1 MSEHRQTFKADIDQ
15 KRDGFAGAHDL
26 IHIANINRTLKEQE
40 VLSNYSSI
48 YLPRPASFRPESV
61 RMLLVQGPHD
71 EREGT
76 AIFPLGLGYIA
87 RVLKDMGAHVEVL
100 DAHAEHLSLDALV
113 KAAGHREFN
122 VVGITA
128 LSTQY
133 GVVKLL
139 AEEFKRLRPDAPVI
153 VGGQLAHYNPHTVI
167 NHTKVD
173 VCVIGEGE
181 VTIQDILHNLDDLSA
196 VAGIAYRDRDGKYR
210 RNPDRPRIA
219 NPDAIPFPHWDAFK
233 LDHYFHTGA
242 VGMRARRA
250 INVLSSRGCPYSCT
264 FCSLS
269 FPNVTNR
276 SVDNVIAEIRELQ
289 NRYGVNGIMFAD
301 ELFVIDKKRV
311 YEFCEKLTPLK
322 ISWGGQGRANIV
334 NNDRKLLKA
343 MRDAGC
349 FYVGY
354 GLESATS
361 SMLSK
366 MQKKTTLE
374 QNVNCV
380 KAAHEVGLVVVAQYM
395 FGFPG
400 ETVETVK
407 AGVDYFKEVG
417 YCPPLGAHAAC
428 HISLTTPL
436 PGSQLY
442 EDCKDQGIITDE
454 DLYLEKIS
462 SGYFHNKDVIV
473 NLTDFTDDELLDLK
487 YAAQQVMAENQLA
500 YVRARG
506 RVAALS
512 RTWKTIRD
520 IYRFEGVALLTA
532 QVVRKL
538 GKHLARVALGRQR
551 LGFWSLLYTDSGHAE
566 GQERTD
572 YIYRSARGA
581 AFRDAL
587 KAPREGELS
596 ASGAAFAATLRGDAA
611 PESGSRAAS

>member
-15 KRDGFAGAHDL
+15 KREGFAGAHDL

-48 YLPRPASFRPESV
+48 YLPAPASFRPESV

-76 AIFPLGLGYIA
+76 PIFPLGLGYIA
-87 RVLKDMGAHVEVL
+87 RVLADMGVHVEVL
-100 DAHAEHLSLDALV
+100 DAHAEHLTLDALV

-139 AEEFKRLRPDAPVI
+139 ADEFKRLKPDAPVI

-167 NHTKVD
+167 NHTRVD

-181 VTIQDILHNLDDLSA
+181 VTIQDILHNLDDLS
-196 VAGIAYRDRDGKYR
+196 VVKGIAYRDRDGQYR

-219 NPDAIPFPHWDAFK
+219 NPDAIPFPLWDAFK

-242 VGMRARRA
+242 VGMRAKRA

-289 NRYGVNGIMFAD
+289 TRYGVNGIMFAD

-311 YEFCEKLTPLK
+311 YEFCQKLKPLG

-334 NNDRKLLKA
+334 NNDRALLTA
-343 MRDAGC
+343 MKDAGC

-374 QNVNCV
+374 QNINCV
-380 KAAHEVGLVVVAQYM
+380 KAAHDVGLVVVAQYM

-400 ETVETVK
+400 ETIETVK

-442 EDCKDQGIITDE
+442 EDCKDQGIIGDE
-454 DLYLEKIS
+454 DAYLEKIS
-462 SGYFHNKDVIV
+462 SGYFHNKEVII

-500 YVRARG
+500 YLKAQGPR
-506 RVAALS
+506 AALR
-512 RTWKTIRD
+512 RTWKTVRD
-520 IYRFEGVALLTA
+520 IYTFEGPALLAA
-532 QVVRKL
+532 QVLRKV
-538 GKHLARVALGRQR
+538 GKHVGRVLRGRQR
-551 LGFWSLLYTDSGHAE
+551 PGFWNLIYTDSGHAE

-581 AFRDAL
+581 SFRASL
-587 KAPREGELS
+587 LAPTVREPGPSEEV
-596 ASGAAFAATLRGDAA
+596 FAATLRGSA
-611 PESGSRAAS
+611 GGGTGNRAAS